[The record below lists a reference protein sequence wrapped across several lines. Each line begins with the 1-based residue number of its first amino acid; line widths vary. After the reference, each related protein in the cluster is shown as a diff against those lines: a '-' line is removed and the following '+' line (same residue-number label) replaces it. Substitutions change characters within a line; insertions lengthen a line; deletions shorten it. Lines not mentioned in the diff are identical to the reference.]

1 MSPPNAPAEE
11 PPREKEAFDLTP
23 EEEDELE
30 RRLADSLEAEQK
42 GELIPWE
49 ALFPRPRL
57 TG

>member
-1 MSPPNAPAEE
+1 MVPPNQPAKEPSREDEE
-11 PPREKEAFDLTP
+11 FDLAP
-23 EEEDELE
+23 DEEDELE
-30 RRLADSLEAEQK
+30 RRLVESLEAEQK